1 MQVVS
6 VRERPE
12 LAEQAIAFFQ
22 EHWATGESR
31 RVYDNCIRHAI
42 MAEGFL
48 PQWYLLTDGG
58 TVAGGAGLIPND
70 FISRADLCPWFCALY
85 VEPAYRGHGCSA
97 LLLDRAQRDAAAAG
111 YGFLYLCT
119 DLNGFYERMGG
130 EYIGVGY
137 HPWGERSRI
146 YRVETARRVHTEP
159 TSLPAPIRYDGLT
172 PENFGPCS
180 LDGFI
185 RHQEVREC
193 WRRIGGDWAL
203 VPVAFTEEWSR
214 AQLRENA
221 DALLRAV
228 EAGAYACGAFCGQ
241 TLVGYLLLLP
251 ERFGS
256 RGQYMELKEL
266 YVSEPFRGRGIGREL
281 FGRGAAYARTAGASK
296 LYISAHSSRESQAA
310 YRRWGCV
317 EAAEPDRERAARE
330 PCDVQME
337 YPLGGAPAEVRVIE
351 DLGGGAS

>member
-1 MQVVS
+1 MKFVIQRVTRASVTSENQVIGS
-6 VRERPE
+6 
-12 LAEQAIAFFQ
+12 I
-22 EHWATGESR
+22 GK
-31 RVYDNCIRHAI
+31 
-42 MAEGFL
+42 GFL
-48 PQWYLLTDGG
+48 VL
-58 TVAGGAGLIPND
+58 
-70 FISRADLCPWFCALY
+70 
-85 VEPAYRGHGCSA
+85 
-97 LLLDRAQRDAAAAG
+97 
-111 YGFLYLCT
+111 
-119 DLNGFYERMGG
+119 
-130 EYIGVGY
+130 IGVGQND
-137 HPWGERSRI
+137 
-146 YRVETARRVHTEP
+146 T
-159 TSLPAPIRYDGLT
+159 
-172 PENFGPCS
+172 
-180 LDGFI
+180 
-185 RHQEVREC
+185 
-193 WRRIGGDWAL
+193 
-203 VPVAFTEEWSR
+203 
-214 AQLRENA
+214 RENA

-337 YPLGGAPAEVRVIE
+337 YPLGGTPAEVRVIE
-351 DLGGGAS
+351 DIGGGAS